1 MAMANQDSILL
12 VNQLVNQSGARRRF
26 FSSPR
31 RTLFH
36 ALFVVVAAWM
46 LALSAG
52 CVSVIPVDEYTI
64 ARAAMEGARE
74 SEAPRYAPALW
85 YKAEQAYREG
95 ETFFRERAYD
105 EALKRFVQARS
116 WAEQAENAARLSRFE
131 AGDLAP

>member
-1 MAMANQDSILL
+1 MAMANQNPSF
-12 VNQLVNQSGARRRF
+12 QTNQSGVKRRF
-26 FSSPR
+26 FSYQSAS
-31 RTLFH
+31 LLNYVFL
-36 ALFVVVAAWM
+36 AVVAW
-46 LALSAG
+46 LFALSIG
-52 CVSVIPVDEYTI
+52 CVSLIPVDEYTI

-105 EALKRFVQARS
+105 EALKRFVQART

-131 AGDLAP
+131 SGDLAP

>member
-1 MAMANQDSILL
+1 MANHEPIFPL
-12 VNQLVNQSGARRRF
+12 NQSGAWRRF
-26 FSSPR
+26 FSSR
-31 RTLFH
+31 SKSAFRVTVY
-36 ALFVVVAAWM
+36 FVTCLLVA
-46 LALSAG
+46 SVG

-95 ETFFRERAYD
+95 ETFFRERAYE
-105 EALKRFVQARS
+105 EAMKRFAQART

-131 AGDLAP
+131 SGDLAP